1 MLSRYFIHRRWVA
14 ALFASGKTAGA
25 AIALILS
32 SLLLV
37 ACSVRTP
44 PAVSE
49 PALYDPAKVIRF
61 AATPQRPE
69 VIILPEANS
78 LHNNKARVKLLVKAG
93 TLQEADDQIG
103 VAHFV
108 EHMAFRGTA
117 AYPEQQLQSRMRELG
132 IQLGRHSNA
141 YVTFDHTAYW
151 LDLNDLGRG
160 QLDAALEILAQWA
173 YNIEFSPAALQQEI
187 PVIIEELRRQ
197 QLEQDR
203 IQPRL
208 QATLFSGSR
217 HLQRLPIA
225 VDKASVA
232 ATTVAQLQQF
242 YQQWYHP
249 ENMALVVS
257 GDVDVAQTL
266 ALIEQYFVKTD
277 LVSERLQPQV
287 YDINPAAIPD
297 VTALTDAYMPIS
309 ALNLMWFY
317 PIPAYSEA
325 SEQQGLALELALGVL
340 RNRLNS
346 KQLSSNGVV
355 GGSEIKR
362 NRVSANVRT
371 LTMTVALTEADFALA
386 YAFLEHELQRLLAL
400 GISEQEWQTQ
410 VSEWQAR
417 LQQAQDSPGRLAN
430 AAREFWLYNA
440 PILNQSSHQQ
450 RRLALLQ
457 TLRPQLGIE
466 ALAKITSGR
475 NITVALYPQGAE
487 APTAAKLAEYR
498 QAAQQLPFAALAAD
512 KQPQWPALPASLGI
526 TAEHKR
532 PDGFTEWQLANGITA
547 YYRYSASQPGRVF
560 IDLSAKN
567 GTNQL
572 SDEQVVAARLAS
584 SIIRD
589 GGQAGLNSV
598 ELKQWRDKL
607 DIDQGFYVDFAD
619 RSFYLAAPFGNI
631 EQGLMDLHHR
641 VQAYQLDAELWQ
653 FSKAQALQLWQ
664 QMKDHPHLA
673 WYLARDN
680 AYWQDD
686 IRYRQLS
693 AAEIEAATLAQAQ
706 AFYQQWVQ
714 GNQQYQLAI
723 VGDLSAEQALALVDR
738 YFASLPMAKPQS
750 EARLT
755 PQPEAAKQVR
765 LAGSG
770 QKHASIELSY
780 YLNKAQ
786 LPQAWQDTPTPLLTQ
801 WVNEQ
806 LFDHIRTN
814 SGLAY
819 SIKAEISGAKPV
831 NAMFSLDISLQTDPD
846 NVDAAISAVKLVL
859 AKAAQQAPTA
869 QQVNAWQQSLA
880 DERMQN
886 RQKPRW
892 LLNRIGYSLIDN
904 QTPWQSIAP
913 LAEPAAP
920 DSLAQLLRQI
930 TEQGHVV
937 ELVWL
942 P

>member
-1 MLSRYFIHRRWVA
+1 MQRRRPTVLLNPGKTLSTLLTLTVA
-14 ALFASGKTAGA
+14 AL
-25 AIALILS
+25 
-32 SLLLV
+32 LLA
-37 ACSVRTP
+37 ACSANQIQIADEP
-44 PAVSE
+44 P
-49 PALYDPAKVIRF
+49 LYDPAKVIRY
-61 AATPQRPE
+61 AATAQRPE
-69 VIILPEANS
+69 IIILPEANS
-78 LHNNKARVKLLVKAG
+78 QHNNKARVKLLIKAG
-93 TLQEADDQIG
+93 TLQETDEQIG

-108 EHMAFRGTA
+108 EHMAFRGTT

-173 YNIEFSPAALQQEI
+173 YNIKFSPAALQQEI

-208 QATLFSGSR
+208 QQTLFSGSR
-217 HLQRLPIA
+217 HLQRLPVS
-225 VDKASVA
+225 VDKASVE

-266 ALIEQYFVKTD
+266 ALIEQYFVKTN

-287 YDINPAAIPD
+287 YDINPAAIAE
-297 VTALTDAYMPIS
+297 VTALTDAYIPIA

-325 SEQQGLALELALGVL
+325 SEQQGLALEIALGVL

-355 GGSEIKR
+355 GGFDIKR
-362 NRVSANVRT
+362 NRISANLRA
-371 LTMTVALTEADFALA
+371 LTMTVALTEADFSLA
-386 YAFLEHELQRLLAL
+386 YSYLEHELQRMLTL
-400 GISEQEWQTQ
+400 GISEQEWLAQ
-410 VSEWQAR
+410 VGEWQAW
-417 LQQAQDSPGRLAN
+417 LQRAQDSPAGLAN
-430 AAREFWLYNA
+430 AAKEFWLYKA
-440 PILNQSSHQQ
+440 PILNQSSHRQ
-450 RRLALLQ
+450 RRLAMLQ
-457 TLRPQLGIE
+457 TISPQQGIA
-466 ALAKITSGR
+466 ALAKATSGR
-475 NITVALYPQGAE
+475 NITVALHPHG
-487 APTAAKLAEYR
+487 TAAPSAAQLAQYR
-498 QAAQQLPFAALAAD
+498 QAALQQPYAALLTD
-512 KQPQWPALPASLGI
+512 KQPQWPVLPASLGI
-526 TAEHKR
+526 LAEHKQ

-547 YYRYSASQPGRVF
+547 YYRYSASEPERVF
-560 IDLSAKN
+560 IDLSAKH

-572 SDEQVVAARLAS
+572 PDEQVVAARLAS
-584 SIIRD
+584 NIIRD
-589 GGQAGLNSV
+589 GGQAGLNSA
-598 ELKQWRDKL
+598 EMKQWRNKL
-607 DIDQGFYVDFAD
+607 DIEQSFYIDFAD
-619 RSFYLAAPFGNI
+619 RSFYLAAPLSNI

-641 VQAYQLDAELWQ
+641 LQGYQLDTELWQ

-664 QMKDHPHLA
+664 QMKEHPHLV
-673 WYLARDN
+673 WYQARDN
-680 AYWQDD
+680 ALWQED
-686 IRYRQLS
+686 IRYRQLT
-693 AAEIEAATLAQAQ
+693 AAEIEATTLAQAQ
-706 AFYQQWVQ
+706 AFYDQWVQ

-723 VGDLSAEQALALVDR
+723 VGDLSAEQALDLVDR
-738 YFASLPMAKPQS
+738 YFSSLPAAKPQG
-750 EARLT
+750 EGRLS
-755 PQPEAAKQVR
+755 PQPVAAKQIR
-765 LAGSG
+765 LPGSG

-780 YLNKAQ
+780 YLDKAL
-786 LPQAWQDTPTPLLTQ
+786 LPEAWRDTPATLLTQ
-801 WVNEQ
+801 WLNEQ
-806 LFDHIRTN
+806 LFDQIRTN

-819 SIKAEISGAKPV
+819 SIKAEISGNKPV
-831 NAMFSLDISLQTDPD
+831 NALFSLDISLQTDPN
-846 NVDAAISAVKLVL
+846 NVDAAISAVKSVL

-869 QQVNAWQQSLA
+869 QQVSVWQQSLA
-880 DERMQN
+880 DERIQA

-892 LLNRIGYSLIDN
+892 LLNRIGYSLIEN

-913 LAEPAAP
+913 LGAPATP

>member
-1 MLSRYFIHRRWVA
+1 MQFSLPGDFISPGNKPAVIVA
-14 ALFASGKTAGA
+14 LLFGV
-25 AIALILS
+25 
-32 SLLLV
+32 LLLT
-37 ACSVRTP
+37 ACSAKQPHVTD
-44 PAVSE
+44 E
-49 PALYDPAKVIRF
+49 PALFDPKKVIRY

-69 VIILPEANS
+69 IIILPEANS
-78 LHNNKARVKLLVKAG
+78 LHNNKARVKLLIKAG
-93 TLQEADDQIG
+93 TLQETDEQIG
-103 VAHFV
+103 IAHFV
-108 EHMAFRGTA
+108 EHMAFRGTK
-117 AYPEQQLQSRMRELG
+117 AYPEQQLQARMRELG

-173 YNIEFSPAALQQEI
+173 YDIEFSPAALQQEI

-208 QATLFSGSR
+208 QNTLFSGSR
-217 HLQRLPIA
+217 HLHRLPVS
-225 VDKASVA
+225 VDKASVES
-232 ATTVAQLQQF
+232 TTVAQLKQF
-242 YQQWYHP
+242 YRQWYHP

-266 ALIEQYFVKTD
+266 ALIEQYFVKTN

-340 RNRLNS
+340 RNRLNN

-355 GGSEIKR
+355 GGFEITR
-362 NRVSANVRT
+362 NRVSANIRT
-371 LTMTVALTEADFALA
+371 LTMTVALTKADFGLA
-386 YAFLEHELQRLLAL
+386 YSYLEHELQRLLAL

-417 LQQAQDSPGRLAN
+417 LQQVQDSPGRLAN
-430 AAREFWLYNA
+430 AAKEFWLYQA

-466 ALAKITSGR
+466 TLAKISSGR
-475 NITVALYPQGAE
+475 NITVALYPHGAE
-487 APTAAKLAEYR
+487 APTAEQLAEYR
-498 QAAQQLPFAALAAD
+498 QKAQQMPFAALAAD
-512 KQPQWPALPASLGI
+512 KQPQWPALSASLGV
-526 TAEHKR
+526 TAEFKQ
-532 PDGFTEWQLANGITA
+532 PDGFIEWQLANGITA
-547 YYRYSASQPGRVF
+547 YYRYSASEPGRVF

-572 SDEQVVAARLAS
+572 PDEQVVAARLAS
-584 SIIRD
+584 NIIRD

-607 DIDQGFYVDFAD
+607 DINQGFYVDFAD
-619 RSFYLAAPFGNI
+619 RSFYLAAPLGSI
-631 EQGLMDLHHR
+631 EHGLMDLHHR
-641 VQAYQLDAELWQ
+641 VQNHQLDAELWQ

-664 QMKDHPHLA
+664 QMKAHPHLA
-673 WYLARDN
+673 WYVARDN

-693 AAEIEAATLAQAQ
+693 ADEIEAATLAQAQ
-706 AFYQQWVQ
+706 DFYQQWVQ

-738 YFASLPMAKPQS
+738 YFASLPVAKPQG
-750 EARLT
+750 AGRLS
-755 PQPEAAKQVR
+755 PQPVSAKQIR
-765 LAGSG
+765 LPGSG
-770 QKHASIELSY
+770 QKHATIELSY
-780 YLNKAQ
+780 YLDKTKLPKA
-786 LPQAWQDTPTPLLTQ
+786 WRDTPATLLTQ
-801 WVNEQ
+801 WLNEQ
-806 LFDHIRTN
+806 LFDQIRTR

-819 SIKAEISGAKPV
+819 SIKAEMSGTRPV
-831 NAMFSLDISLQTDPD
+831 SALFSLDVSLQTDP
-846 NVDAAISAVKLVL
+846 NKVDTAISAVKDALSS
-859 AKAAQQAPTA
+859 AMSNPPSKH
-869 QQVNAWQQSLA
+869 QVAIWQQSLA
-880 DERMQN
+880 DERIQD
-886 RQKPRW
+886 RLKPRW
-892 LLNRIGYSLIDN
+892 VLNRVSYSLLEELA
-904 QTPWQSIAP
+904 PWHSIAP
-913 LAEPAAP
+913 LGEAASP
-920 DSLAQLLRQI
+920 DSLVELLRQI
-930 TEQGHVV
+930 TEQGHLI